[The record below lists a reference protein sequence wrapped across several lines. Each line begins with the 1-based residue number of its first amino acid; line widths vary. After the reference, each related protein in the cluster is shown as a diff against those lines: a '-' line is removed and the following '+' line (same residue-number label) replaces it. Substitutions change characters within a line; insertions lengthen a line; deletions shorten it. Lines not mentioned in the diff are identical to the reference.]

1 MLRRP
6 RLMCSKSYGG
16 CTAEG
21 VSVSKVALPPTTH
34 STQIDHAGSF
44 RGKYQGKKN
53 IAEMCPA
60 HSQKVNT
67 TLVMLLPETGFAAV
81 SASWCTTPTRSRL
94 GGSKSVEMQVGS
106 FFERD

>member
-44 RGKYQGKKN
+44 RGKYQEEKTLLRCALHTHRRSTQLWRCFCQKQGLRQSPL
-53 IAEMCPA
+53 AGVPRQQGADLEVP
-60 HSQKVNT
+60 SQ
-67 TLVMLLPETGFAAV
+67 
-81 SASWCTTPTRSRL
+81 
-94 GGSKSVEMQVGS
+94 
-106 FFERD
+106 